1 MEIIIWMKLKGKKKR
16 EKDTIILKGSLE
28 ILEKERHIL
37 LHIYFLLYT
46 IILQTDF
53 SQNREKR
60 NLIIIIWKF
69 WMKLKGKRKREKDTI
84 ILKGSLEILE
94 KERHIL

>member
-37 LHIYFLLYT
+37 LHIYFSLYN
-46 IILQTDF
+46 IILQ
-53 SQNREKR
+53 
-60 NLIIIIWKF
+60 
-69 WMKLKGKRKREKDTI
+69 
-84 ILKGSLEILE
+84 
-94 KERHIL
+94 